1 MKKVHVLES
10 QTLVL
15 NKQWVPIQ
23 VTTVKEA
30 IGLVAKGHAKI
41 IDAETYQVYDLLTWA
56 DVTKARQCLEAD
68 KIHSVKLVMTAPEV
82 IMLTTYDGMGERSV
96 VFSRRNLFKRDHHT
110 CQYCGAQPDASELTI
125 DHIAPKS
132 KGGKST
138 WENCVLAC
146 VPCNKRK
153 ADRTVEQAG
162 MKLRKVPK
170 KPTWKALMQASA
182 KQKRKSWEQFV
193 SEAYWNVE
201 LDPD

>member
-1 MKKVHVLES
+1 MKTVQVLDN

-15 NKQWVPIQ
+15 NKHWAPIQ

-41 IDAETYQVYDLLTWA
+41 IDAETYQVHDLLSWA
-56 DVTKARQCLEAD
+56 DVTKAKQVLESD
-68 KIHSVKLVMTAPEV
+68 KIHSVRLVMTAPEV
-82 IMLTTYDGMGERSV
+82 IMLTTYDGLGERSV

-110 CQYCGAQPDASELTI
+110 CQYCGVQPEASELTI
-125 DHIAPKS
+125 DHIVPKS

-153 ADRTVEQAG
+153 ADRSLADSG
-162 MKLRKVPK
+162 LKLRKVPK
-170 KPTWKALMQASA
+170 KPSWKALIQASA